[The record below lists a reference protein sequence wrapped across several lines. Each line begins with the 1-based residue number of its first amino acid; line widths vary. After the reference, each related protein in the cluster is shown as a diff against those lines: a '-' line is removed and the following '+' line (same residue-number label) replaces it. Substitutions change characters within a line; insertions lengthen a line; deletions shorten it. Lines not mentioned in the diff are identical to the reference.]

1 MDMRKRSHRPTAGPV
16 SRKTR
21 EAVICLSQAVGLMSD
36 NGARFFPSRLP
47 WLVWSAGVY
56 NCWVSKVALVTNTAT
71 SDFSNILL
79 HSGEIVADLSQPL
92 CSIRGS
98 APQHREKGGV
108 IPITTLN
115 VAAVVINNGAPF
127 GLLWSIGVITNFVLF
142 VICFPYTHMHESMHV
157 CLRAHKG

>member
-1 MDMRKRSHRPTAGPV
+1 MKRSP
-16 SRKTR
+16 
-21 EAVICLSQAVGLMSD
+21 
-36 NGARFFPSRLP
+36 
-47 WLVWSAGVY
+47 
-56 NCWVSKVALVTNTAT
+56 
-71 SDFSNILL
+71 
-79 HSGEIVADLSQPL
+79 PL

-127 GLLWSIGVITNFVLF
+127 GLLWSIGMITNFVLF

-157 CLRAHKG
+157 CLRANKG